1 MNNEDKNT
9 NMNGENTAN
18 VPENNNQ
25 EQQQEPKRKFK
36 LGVPKPIKNWLNK
49 SDDRTNGEKLKA
61 IGVKVATV
69 GAIVGA
75 FALGKRVADMARD
88 EQDRL
93 LCEADPELPDT
104 SQDDEVVVDE
114 PVYEDEVVDV
124 EEYVTEEV

>member
-1 MNNEDKNT
+1 MNNETNNT
-9 NMNGENTAN
+9 NMNNGETTVD

-25 EQQQEPKRKFK
+25 EQQQEPKKKFK

-114 PVYEDEVVDV
+114 PVMDEVYDV
-124 EEYVTEEV
+124 EEYTEEV

>member
-1 MNNEDKNT
+1 MNNETMT
-9 NMNGENTAN
+9 NMNNGENAAN

-25 EQQQEPKRKFK
+25 EQQQEPEKKFK
-36 LGVPKPIKNWLNK
+36 LGIPKPIKNWLNK

-61 IGVKVATV
+61 IGAKIVTV

-75 FALGKRVADMARD
+75 FALGKKVTEMARD

-104 SQDDEVVVDE
+104 SQDDDISAVEE
-114 PVYEDEVVDV
+114 PVYDEVVDV
-124 EEYVTEEV
+124 EEYTEEV

>member
-1 MNNEDKNT
+1 MNNETNNT
-9 NMNGENTAN
+9 NMNNGENTAN

-25 EQQQEPKRKFK
+25 EQQQEPKKKFK

-104 SQDDEVVVDE
+104 SQDDEVVADE
-114 PVYEDEVVDV
+114 PVMDEVYDV
-124 EEYVTEEV
+124 EEYTEEV